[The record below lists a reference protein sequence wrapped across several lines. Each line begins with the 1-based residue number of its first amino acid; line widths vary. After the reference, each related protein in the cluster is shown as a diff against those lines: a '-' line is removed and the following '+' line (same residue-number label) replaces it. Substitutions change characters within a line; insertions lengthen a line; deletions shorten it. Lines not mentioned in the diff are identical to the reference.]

1 LCVTAAKGVAPTASP
16 DYRPIVKTTVTYI
29 VVGALI
35 NDDGEVLMMQEA
47 KSSCAGKWYLP
58 AGRIEPGEDILVC
71 CAAYICHD

>member
-1 LCVTAAKGVAPTASP
+1 MS
-16 DYRPIVKTTVTYI
+16 YI

-58 AGRIEPGEDILVC
+58 AGHVERGENIMVC
-71 CAAYICHD
+71 SEVISLST

>member
-1 LCVTAAKGVAPTASP
+1 VS
-16 DYRPIVKTTVTYI
+16 YI

-58 AGRIEPGEDILVC
+58 AGHLEPGENIMVC
-71 CAAYICHD
+71 SEVISCDA